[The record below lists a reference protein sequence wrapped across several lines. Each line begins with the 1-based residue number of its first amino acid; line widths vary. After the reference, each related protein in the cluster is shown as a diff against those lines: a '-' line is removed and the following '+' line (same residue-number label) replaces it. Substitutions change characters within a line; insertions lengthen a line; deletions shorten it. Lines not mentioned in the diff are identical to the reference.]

1 MKPITD
7 ILSRFILVGRVAVS
21 LLSGC
26 APVQRPRVIGPIATP
41 QTFIVRTAGYSVH
54 KRPIDIYIAGSG
66 SETILILSTIH
77 GNEQAGV
84 ALSRKLMDRLRQ
96 RQELLEKYRLLIIPV
111 ANPDGVAQNSR
122 YNANGIDLNRNFPA
136 ANRQNSETFGHFPLS
151 EPETRVLYNLINDYR
166 PVRIISIHQPLKCI
180 DYDGPAEPLA
190 RRMVMYC
197 DLPVKKLGAQPG
209 SFGAYV
215 GQTLAIPIITME
227 LERADDRLTADQLW
241 QRYGLALMAAITYP
255 EHPY

>member
-136 ANRQNSETFGHFPLS
+136 ANQQNSKHSAISPCLS
-151 EPETRVLYNLINDYR
+151 RKPEFC
-166 PVRIISIHQPLKCI
+166 IISLMTIGLFGLSAFI
-180 DYDGPAEPLA
+180 SRSNVLIMTAAEPLA
-190 RRMVMYC
+190 RRDGDVC
-197 DLPVKKLGAQPG
+197 GCGQKTGRTTRLVRGLCR
-209 SFGAYV
+209 
-215 GQTLAIPIITME
+215 QTLAIPIITME
-227 LERADDRLTADQLW
+227 LERAR
-241 QRYGLALMAAITYP
+241 
-255 EHPY
+255 